1 MIGSLRGPLTL
12 AFVLSSISDVLA
24 RCGASVK
31 MQHDA
36 ALLFLSGTT
45 VLQQTATTAAE
56 AHKIKLV

>member
-1 MIGSLRGPLTL
+1 
-12 AFVLSSISDVLA
+12 
-24 RCGASVK
+24 

-45 VLQQTATTAAE
+45 VEEQTATTAVE